1 MTWMGSPPLTVTM
14 GEAPLLR
21 VEGLVAGHR
30 TAPVI
35 GPMTFTLSPGEVIGL
50 WGANGVGKSTL
61 LNAIAGTARPFAGTI
76 RRRPGLTLAYQEQ
89 LPARLPLMPM
99 TGRDLLL
106 RAAGIAATP
115 PPARLRPWLGQRL
128 DTLSGGEFQLLNV
141 WATLASGMD
150 LVLLDEPTN
159 NLDPD
164 AESLLGEFL
173 ATRRRGQAVLLVSHE
188 RDFLDA
194 VCPRVLEVVA
204 WKA

>member
-1 MTWMGSPPLTVTM
+1 MNRMGSLSVTGMM

-89 LPARLPLMPM
+89 RPARLPLMPM
-99 TGRDLLL
+99 TGRDLL
-106 RAAGIAATP
+106 RAAGLAATP

-164 AESLLGEFL
+164 AEALLGEFL
-173 ATRRRGQAVLLVSHE
+173 AAPRGGQAVLLVSHE
-188 RDFLDA
+188 RDFLEA
-194 VCPRVLEVVA
+194 VCQRVLEVVA